1 MPLGLRAPEAI
12 LGGPISEKVDIWAFG
27 CLIYEFLTAR
37 QLFPVYWYETGAQ
50 LDDAHLLHITLQI
63 CPLPDKLFEK
73 WSRRHRYFGPNREL
87 ISTEV
92 DADDKNVD
100 DGKISTPRI
109 KLPVS
114 SMRNGLKVD
123 QDKWATR
130 RRRRSWL
137 YYAGLCSLI
146 RKSDRPRQSSWIMDG
161 SNRLTG
167 KRTRTLYSYLGQ
179 QDQHHKLCG
188 RKSVGMNQQIN
199 EQNLRAGPVVASSSD
214 KLLYGP
220 PPP

>member
-109 KLPVS
+109 KLPVT
-114 SMRNGLKVD
+114 LD
-123 QDKWATR
+123 EKW
-130 RRRRSWL
+130 L
-137 YYAGLCSLI
+137 EG
-146 RKSDRPRQSSWIMDG
+146 RPRQMGDKEAAQVLALLRWTLQPDPE
-161 SNRLTG
+161 
-167 KRTRTLYSYLGQ
+167 KRPTTTELLDHGWFESI
-179 QDQHHKLCG
+179 D
-188 RKSVGMNQQIN
+188 RKTN
-199 EQNLRAGPVVASSSD
+199 
-214 KLLYGP
+214 
-220 PPP
+220 